1 MWGFNSDAVS
11 EVCIIQN
18 LPIPFRPVEA
28 DDVFGI
34 TLIDPFSLSSFLFP
48 PLLNSSLY
56 PLFESRSYA

>member
-1 MWGFNSDAVS
+1 MWGFNGDAVS

-56 PLFESRSYA
+56 HLFESRSYA